1 MEIIGFGAKSPSII
15 THYFDRSRFF
25 VYVADKLD
33 SNLELFVLNTTDCR
47 IKVVFIYATSTR
59 SIDIDNYNQIIS
71 RLNQIDTP
79 HTLLVVTFGYI
90 STLQDLKIPISA
102 IIDIQNIKKKKVTYL
117 QDFKE
122 IQKKIDNYLF
132 SLHDFSLY

>member
-1 MEIIGFGAKSPSII
+1 MEIVGFGSKSPSII
-15 THYFDRSRFF
+15 THYFDRSNFF
-25 VYVADKLD
+25 IYVADKFD
-33 SNLELFVLNTTDCR
+33 SNLELFVLDTTDCR

-59 SIDIDNYNQIIS
+59 STDIDNYNQIIS
-71 RLNQIDTP
+71 RLKQIDTP

-90 STLQDLKIPISA
+90 STLQDLKIPISS
-102 IIDIQNIKKKKVTYL
+102 IIDIKEIKKKKISYM
-117 QDFKE
+117 QNFKE